1 MYHVRVKEALRRS
14 EYGQLELER
23 LVIRREIF
31 RVESVRTVR
40 GRKEEGERERETKK
54 DEGYWLSRQYRA
66 RRTWLGL
73 INRFQVSPAPPRGRL
88 SPVILT
94 TFN

>member
-40 GRKEEGERERETKK
+40 GRKEEGERERNE
-54 DEGYWLSRQYRA
+54 EG
-66 RRTWLGL
+66 RRTLL
-73 INRFQVSPAPPRGRL
+73 LAL
-88 SPVILT
+88 SAIQSSEDVVGTYKSLPGFAGPSTGTAVT
-94 TFN
+94 RYPNDV

>member
-40 GRKEEGERERETKK
+40 GRKEEGERKK
-54 DEGYWLSRQYRA
+54 R
-66 RRTWLGL
+66 RRTKDTGSLGNTEL
-73 INRFQVSPAPPRGRL
+73 GGRGWDL
-88 SPVILT
+88 
-94 TFN
+94 

>member
-40 GRKEEGERERETKK
+40 GRKEEGERERNE
-54 DEGYWLSRQYRA
+54 EGRRILALSAIQSSEDVVGTYKSLPGFAGPSTGTAVTRYP
-66 RRTWLGL
+66 
-73 INRFQVSPAPPRGRL
+73 NDV
-88 SPVILT
+88 
-94 TFN
+94 

>member
-1 MYHVRVKEALRRS
+1 MYYVRVKEALRRS

-54 DEGYWLSRQYRA
+54 DEGGS
-66 RRTWLGL
+66 LGNTEL
-73 INRFQVSPAPPRGRL
+73 GGRGWDL
-88 SPVILT
+88 
-94 TFN
+94 

>member
-1 MYHVRVKEALRRS
+1 MYIHVRVKQALPRS

-31 RVESVRTVR
+31 WVESVRTKGG
-40 GRKEEGERERETKK
+40 GRERERNEG
-54 DEGYWLSRQYRA
+54 EGYWGSLGNTRGR
-66 RRTWLGL
+66 WLGL

>member
-1 MYHVRVKEALRRS
+1 MYYVRVKEALRRS

-40 GRKEEGERERETKK
+40 GRKEEGEREKR
-54 DEGYWLSRQYRA
+54 
-66 RRTWLGL
+66 RRTKE
-73 INRFQVSPAPPRGRL
+73 AL
-88 SPVILT
+88 SAIQSSEDVVGTYKSLPGFAGPSTGTAVT
-94 TFN
+94 RYPNDV